1 MQMNIKEFVELKGDE
16 LTPYATVTKFVA
28 DTSYETKDK
37 SSEAVLQKLGK
48 DVEENSIFCGKIS
61 GLFKNAC
68 TYDAGTR
75 ATLYTFN

>member
-1 MQMNIKEFVELKGDE
+1 MELKGDE

-37 SSEAVLQKLGK
+37 SSEAVFAEIKEKMLS
-48 DVEENSIFCGKIS
+48 EN
-61 GLFKNAC
+61 LFSAVKFQAYLKNAC